1 MDRRDVKNNMSGI
14 YIHIPFCKQ
23 RCNYCDFYKTTDI
36 SKKNIFITTVIK
48 ELQQQKLYLNNSV
61 VNTIYFGGGT
71 PSVLTSGEIN
81 KIIDAVYSCFTIDEN
96 PEITLEANP
105 DDLTTDYLNNL
116 RKTKVNRLSIGI
128 QSFQDNLL
136 KLMNRRHNSQQAKQ
150 CVKNAQNVGFENIST
165 DLIYGLPE
173 LTNKIWEDDLTAMFS
188 LNINHLSAYHITYEQ
203 GTKFYD
209 FVKTKKIIP
218 ADETTGLEQFKI
230 LTAVA
235 ENNRFEHYEISN
247 FAKKDFYSK
256 HNSSYWMQKPY
267 LGVGPSA
274 HSYNLMSRKW
284 NISNI
289 DKYIYGVNNNGEYS
303 ETEQLTEIDKY
314 NEYLMTRLR
323 TMWGINLKDIETS
336 FGEERLKNLQKQMQ
350 KLKDNGI
357 VSQNN
362 GIVKLTQ
369 KGIFISDLILSDLI
383 IVD

>member
-1 MDRRDVKNNMSGI
+1 MSGI

>member
-1 MDRRDVKNNMSGI
+1 MSGI

-71 PSVLTSGEIN
+71 PSVLTFDEIN
-81 KIIDAVYSCFTIDEN
+81 NIIDAVYSCFTIDEN

-150 CVKNAQNVGFENIST
+150 CVKDAQNAGFENIST

-173 LTNKIWEDDLTAMFS
+173 LTNKIWEDDLTTMFS
-188 LNINHLSAYHITYEQ
+188 LNIKHLSAYHITYEQ

-209 FVKTKKIIP
+209 FVKTKKITP

-235 ENNRFEHYEISN
+235 ENNGFEHYEISN

-336 FGEERLKNLQKQMQ
+336 FGEERLKKLQKQLQ
-350 KLKDNGI
+350 KLKDSGI
-357 VSQNN
+357 VSQNKD
-362 GIVKLTQ
+362 IVKLTP